1 MSAIAGGDSTSR
13 DTTSISGRTGGLCL
27 PVRWRRSGR
36 MPRGTM
42 RRVSVS
48 VMKAGWMRGP
58 SQGYPDGVAGT
69 FDAGVGENVIETVS
83 RQPCVYYRDLSPDLN
98 ANGEIEPEEWI
109 KQCPCFNVI
118 EDKKLH

>member
-1 MSAIAGGDSTSR
+1 MSTRPVEKIGAHAKGHNA
-13 DTTSISGRTGGLCL
+13 TSIGTCYEGRA
-27 PVRWRRSGR
+27 GR
-36 MPRGTM
+36 E
-42 RRVSVS
+42 
-48 VMKAGWMRGP
+48 GP

-83 RQPCVYYRDLSPDLN
+83 RSRVCGHRELSPDLN

-109 KQCPCFNVI
+109 KQCPRLMC